1 MASCA
6 SAGGERMFAATTP
19 QARRFQ
25 LVLIKPSHYADDGY
39 VVQWVRAVIPSNTL
53 AVLYSL
59 GRDAAERAVL
69 GPDTAIDITVI
80 DEINSRVKIQQLLA
94 RFRRHGGFGLLGIV
108 GVQSNQFPR
117 ALDIARPFRRRRA
130 GDDRRLP
137 RVGLPRHAA
146 GA

>member
-1 MASCA
+1 MR
-6 SAGGERMFAATTP
+6 AGGERMVAAATP

-25 LVLIKPSHYADDGY
+25 IVLIKPSHYADDGY
-39 VVQWVRAVIPSNTL
+39 VVQWARAVIPSNTL

-59 GRDAAERAVL
+59 GRDAAQRSVL

-80 DEINSRVKIQQLLA
+80 DEINSRVKIKQLLA

-117 ALDIARPFRRRRA
+117 AL
-130 GDDRRLP
+130 
-137 RVGLPRHAA
+137 
-146 GA
+146 